1 MQLFTHNIIM
11 GPPSKCSFVW
21 IMKLE
26 INFRIKCCNLGCLQN
41 YPCNFCI
48 TFVQKDETAMLD
60 LEIDSNLNYSH
71 KGTLWGGSHYKIMC
85 EKLHIWT
92 NYRRMFPWN
101 FCMPFVQ
108 KDKTV
113 MLDLEIDS
121 NLHYSHKGSFWGG
134 SHSRVMCKK
143 LHIWTNYRGVFPWN
157 FCKCANFAIWRLFL
171 PP

>member
-71 KGTLWGGSHYKIMC
+71 KGSVWGGSYYNIM
-85 EKLHIWT
+85 L
-92 NYRRMFPWN
+92 
-101 FCMPFVQ
+101 V
-108 KDKTV
+108 
-113 MLDLEIDS
+113 
-121 NLHYSHKGSFWGG
+121 
-134 SHSRVMCKK
+134 K

-157 FCKCANFAIWRLFL
+157 FCKCANLAIWILFL
-171 PP
+171 LPKLLLLCVNNEDINCFQAQKCHF